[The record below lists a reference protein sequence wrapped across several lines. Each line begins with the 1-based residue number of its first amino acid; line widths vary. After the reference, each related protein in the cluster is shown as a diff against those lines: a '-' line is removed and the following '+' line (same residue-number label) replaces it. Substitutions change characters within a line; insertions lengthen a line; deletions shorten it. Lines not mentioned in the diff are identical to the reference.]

1 MLLQRPGAFLI
12 MRKITR
18 PVARPWRRRR
28 RRSRRAGVSR
38 APLDR
43 ECARQRLRPRRV
55 IRLPRTRVLVAAQ
68 IHPETDHTVR
78 RPGGVLQLEPVAI
91 RCVRQHTQCVR
102 LGCRW
107 RRARRLGV
115 TVVGVAPAGLQKA
128 VGAAILVEG
137 VAARGGDRAAV
148 LAAGIAAG
156 GAAAAAT
163 VYPTKLTTG
172 AACVVS
178 APVWERRKI
187 PSRCSSLS
195 MCSAAATLPIS
206 MRTKFVKL

>member
-1 MLLQRPGAFLI
+1 M
-12 MRKITR
+12 
-18 PVARPWRRRR
+18 
-28 RRSRRAGVSR
+28 
-38 APLDR
+38 
-43 ECARQRLRPRRV
+43 
-55 IRLPRTRVLVAAQ
+55 
-68 IHPETDHTVR
+68 
-78 RPGGVLQLEPVAI
+78 
-91 RCVRQHTQCVR
+91 
-102 LGCRW
+102 
-107 RRARRLGV
+107 

-178 APVWERRKI
+178 APVWERRCNRRRQQGYTYGGQVWPELLAQVDGHVEAHGADLRDEVHPAYTRYVHVVEEREAVDGVVARDAWNSGPTDSVRVRERGEVPRRAVLVDARAI
-187 PSRCSSLS
+187 GGARGTWPRILGLRRGEQHLSSG
-195 MCSAAATLPIS
+195 CICAPVKAALGPLL
-206 MRTKFVKL
+206 RGD